1 MGTLSSREELLK
13 NVLDLPNLICVA
25 SRPSLI
31 SPFGSL
37 EPLQISIH
45 DGVDKIWLSV
55 WVSGEFVVP
64 DGELSLHRLTLV
76 MSSSEGVAGGKK

>member
-45 DGVDKIWLSV
+45 DGVDKILVVSV
-55 WVSGEFVVP
+55 G
-64 DGELSLHRLTLV
+64 
-76 MSSSEGVAGGKK
+76 